1 MSPALFQL
9 FNFAFIAVGQNIIL
23 LLFSSPLYAAY
34 VSLSLSLCTLTSVPL
49 NLPIQVCCMAR
60 ARNAPEPARPDRC
73 CPFSVPTGRRDDRG
87 PAAMELPDGEVP
99 PHRQ

>member
-1 MSPALFQL
+1 
-9 FNFAFIAVGQNIIL
+9 
-23 LLFSSPLYAAY
+23 
-34 VSLSLSLCTLTSVPL
+34 
-49 NLPIQVCCMAR
+49 MAR